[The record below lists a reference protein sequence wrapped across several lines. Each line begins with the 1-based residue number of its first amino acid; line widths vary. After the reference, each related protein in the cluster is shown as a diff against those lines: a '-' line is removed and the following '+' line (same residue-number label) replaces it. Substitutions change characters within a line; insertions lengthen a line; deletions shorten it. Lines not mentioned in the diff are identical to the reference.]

1 MSDKP
6 NEQNLDNHR
15 GLKKSA
21 INAGTKNDL
30 FTFKDRVDFSTSK
43 KEIQKVIF
51 DNFKDKGLDKFNS
64 VFDSLSPNRQNLVI
78 NYFNSGKNSQT
89 DIKAFIK
96 GLFAFADSF
105 SKIDEVS
112 AFLDKFSKTGK
123 IDNFPPSI
131 SGNIDTAIEGFPGA
145 ADFIGKERIKDY
157 KDVDD
162 TVQKIFDDHMAIQKQ
177 ILAKEQKALENNKKI
192 IDNNKKIINKNTNKI
207 KEIQEDIEFL
217 NKLINL
223 GGGK

>member
-15 GLKKSA
+15 WLKESA
-21 INAGTKNDL
+21 ISAWTKNDL
-30 FTFKDRVDFSTSK
+30 STLKDRVDFSTNK

-51 DNFKDKGLDKFNS
+51 DNFKDKWLDKFNS

-78 NYFNSGKNSQT
+78 NYFNSWKNSQT

-96 GLFAFADSF
+96 WLFAFADSF

-112 AFLDKFSKTGK
+112 AFLDKFSKTWK

-131 SGNIDTAIEGFPGA
+131 SGNIDTAVEWFPWA
-145 ADFIGKERIKDY
+145 ADFIWKERIKDY

-177 ILAKEQKALENNKKI
+177 ILAKEQKLLENNNRIIENNKKI
-192 IDNNKKIINKNTNKI
+192 IEKNEKQI
-207 KEIQEDIEFL
+207 KFL
-217 NKLINL
+217 RSILDAAWEK
-223 GGGK
+223 